1 MGIQNV
7 DADYLR
13 YFAGRRGRTGKAA
26 ARGEI
31 VSGLRRA
38 RAVFSVRMR
47 HRARSVGCFKRQT
60 LKNLQPRNRQP
71 ALLPF
76 RQQMAAQSRAPRC
89 ETVGGCV

>member
-1 MGIQNV
+1 MGIQNA

-26 ARGEI
+26 ARSEI

-38 RAVFSVRMR
+38 RAIFGVRMR
-47 HRARSVGCFKRQT
+47 HRARSVGRFKRQT

-71 ALLPF
+71 ALLPSG
-76 RQQMAAQSRAPRC
+76 QQMAAESGTPRRK
-89 ETVGGCV
+89 TDGGCV

>member
-1 MGIQNV
+1 MGMQNA

-13 YFAGRRGRTGKAA
+13 YFVGRCRRTGKAA
-26 ARGEI
+26 TRGEI

-38 RAVFSVRMR
+38 RAVFGVRMR

-60 LKNLQPRNRQP
+60 LENLQPRNRQP

-76 RQQMAAQSRAPRC
+76 GQQMAAQSGTPRRK
-89 ETVGGCV
+89 TGGGCV

>member
-1 MGIQNV
+1 MGIKNA

-38 RAVFSVRMR
+38 RAVFGVRMR
-47 HRARSVGCFKRQT
+47 HRTRPVGCFKRQT
-60 LKNLQPRNRQP
+60 LENLQPRNRQL
-71 ALLPF
+71 ALLPSG
-76 RQQMAAQSRAPRC
+76 QQMAAQSGTPRR
-89 ETVGGCV
+89 ETGGGCV

>member
-1 MGIQNV
+1 MGIHNA

-38 RAVFSVRMR
+38 RAIFGVRMR
-47 HRARSVGCFKRQT
+47 HRARPVGCFKGQT
-60 LKNLQPRNRQP
+60 LENLQPRNRQP

-76 RQQMAAQSRAPRC
+76 RQQMAAQSRTSWREAGSRC
-89 ETVGGCV
+89 I

>member
-1 MGIQNV
+1 MGIQNA

-38 RAVFSVRMR
+38 RAIFSVRMR
-47 HRARSVGCFKRQT
+47 HCARPVGCFKGQT
-60 LKNLQPRNRQP
+60 FENLQPRNRQP

-76 RQQMAAQSRAPRC
+76 RQQMAAESGTPRRKTGSR
-89 ETVGGCV
+89 CV

>member
-1 MGIQNV
+1 MRIQNA

-31 VSGLRRA
+31 VFGLRRA

-47 HRARSVGCFKRQT
+47 HRARPVGCFKRQT
-60 LKNLQPRNRQP
+60 FENLQPRNRQP
-71 ALLPF
+71 ALLPSG
-76 RQQMAAQSRAPRC
+76 QQMAAQSGTPRRK
-89 ETVGGCV
+89 TGGGCV

>member
-1 MGIQNV
+1 MGIQNA

-13 YFAGRRGRTGKAA
+13 YFAGRRRRTVKAET
-26 ARGEI
+26 RSEI

-47 HRARSVGCFKRQT
+47 HCARPVGCFKGQT

-76 RQQMAAQSRAPRC
+76 RQQVAAQSRTPRR
-89 ETVGGCV
+89 EAGGGCV